1 MTVTFLQSYLVPFLI
16 TLIVLG
22 LNEYRLFRIGSTTYQ
37 SFTNAVAMLVI
48 GMISFITLQVMITKL
63 F

>member
-16 TLIVLG
+16 TLFGLG
-22 LNEYRLFRIGSTTYQ
+22 LNEYRLYKINSITWD
-37 SFTNAVAMLVI
+37 SANNSLAMLII
-48 GMISFITLQVMITKL
+48 GMMSFITLQVMITKL